1 MKNCIVFL
9 ISALL
14 LVACNS
20 TPEFTRIINGKDK
33 VGPTSNGL
41 FYGETILVR
50 HTPKDRLDRMKMM
63 IAYYDSVGM
72 HLSEL
77 KRRGD
82 IAHYSMQFVKDTRAT
97 RKLYLKRDTLASGRE
112 ITDVETDPNET
123 YIGYIIVFQMDK
135 DKHISEVL
143 SDSAKWA
150 IETYINLGDNPD
162 AEYTGVNLRNYLL
175 YDESEPDWWE
185 HHKDTT
191 MLQYDPMFGKYNCR
205 DGRVI
210 NYFRKL
216 QGDELP

>member
-1 MKNCIVFL
+1 MKNCIVIL

-33 VGPTSNGL
+33 IGLTSKGL

-50 HTPKDRLDRMKMM
+50 HTPKDTLDRIKMM

-72 HLSEL
+72 HLPEL
-77 KRRGD
+77 KKRGD
-82 IAHYSMQFVKDTRAT
+82 LTTYSMDFVKDTRAT

-112 ITDVETDPNET
+112 VTDVETDPNET
-123 YIGYIIVFQMDK
+123 FIGYIIIFQMDE
-135 DKHISEVL
+135 DKHISETL
-143 SDSAKWA
+143 SNSARWIIKV
-150 IETYINLGDNPD
+150 YINRGDDPD
-162 AEYTGVNLRNYLL
+162 AEYTGVNLRRYPL
-175 YDESEPDWWE
+175 YDESDPDWWE
-185 HHKDTT
+185 HHKDST
-191 MLQYDPMFGKYNCR
+191 MLQYDPIWGEYICK

-210 NYFRKL
+210 NYFKKL